1 MTPITLDEVLRN
13 EYASIKMFIRDKN
26 VEAEREFFSNPNPLN
41 PVIEMMCGKSYEENF
56 NEAARTV
63 EKGNEYKINQAFVI
77 LQEVFLFS
85 AGHDMM
91 FKTKLKADIYMSE
104 PIDSLIYPR
113 LESTVKKRYNDISVI
128 PENPNRETNIQ
139 DIQRFVHLFMELQ
152 SLLYLVYCHEYQFPS
167 GWEGLFPGM
176 DEEILAI
183 LKEDG
188 MTIGELE
195 TALIEEKCST
205 MKSILIHIKDSNMRR
220 KFLQKVDDL
229 KKQKL
234 EDVKTFPSFN
244 LPVTYFYDHTVLDFL
259 DWHPQSS
266 SILLGEPKP
275 KNPQKIILPDS
286 VKK

>member
-1 MTPITLDEVLRN
+1 MTPITLDEVLRD

-26 VEAEREFFSNPNPLN
+26 VEAEREFFSTPNPSN

-63 EKGNEYKINQAFVI
+63 EKGGEYAINQVFAI

-91 FKTKLKADIYMSE
+91 FKTKLKADIYMST

-113 LESTVKKRYNDISVI
+113 LEKAVKARYNDISVI
-128 PENPNRETNIQ
+128 QENPNREANIQ
-139 DIQRFVHLFMELQ
+139 GIQRLVHLFMELQ
-152 SLLYLVYCHEYQFPS
+152 SLLYLVYYHEYQFPS
-167 GWEGLFPGM
+167 GWEGLFSGM
-176 DEEILAI
+176 DEEIIAI

-205 MKSILIHIKDSNMRR
+205 MKSVLINIKEPNLRR
-220 KFLQKVDDL
+220 KFLQKVEDL
-229 KKQKL
+229 KMQKL
-234 EDVKTFPSFN
+234 EETSTFTHIH
-244 LPVTYFYDHTVLDFL
+244 LPVTYFLDHTFSDFL
-259 DWHPQSS
+259 HESNNSS
-266 SILLGEPKP
+266 VILGEQKP
-275 KNPQKIILPDS
+275 GKPPKIILPNTGI
-286 VKK
+286 K